1 MDINVKILFDKKYP
15 KMIEN
20 LLPHIIKN
28 KINLEQ
34 YQDQDI
40 IDEINEWL
48 IINYIFLLFQ
58 YNKNKFAKIL
68 RIILSTKSLTYIS

>member
-48 IINYIFLLFQ
+48 IINYIFLLF
-58 YNKNKFAKIL
+58 
-68 RIILSTKSLTYIS
+68 